1 MMWMGYSLHR
11 MFRIVSVLVTAMSAL
26 PSFGHAQT
34 VTAPPIVG
42 TSGSTQRT
50 TPLIDLQIQQAID
63 RREAFEQLQRLH
75 RQQDRD
81 AVRYRPERLEIPV
94 MKPSC
99 SSSIHGSS
107 LSSGCR

>member
-1 MMWMGYSLHR
+1 M
-11 MFRIVSVLVTAMSAL
+11 AL
-26 PSFGHAQT
+26 AVFPAAGHAQT

-50 TPLIDLQIQQAID
+50 PPLVDLQIQQSID
-63 RREAFEQLQRLH
+63 QRQAFEQLQRLQ

-81 AVRYRPERLEIPV
+81 AVRYRPERLEVPV
-94 MKPSC
+94 MRPSC
-99 SSSIHGSS
+99 SSSVHGSS

>member
-1 MMWMGYSLHR
+1 MRNALHIALSATILATATLS
-11 MFRIVSVLVTAMSAL
+11 IVPSA
-26 PSFGHAQT
+26 GHAQS

-50 TPLIDLQIQQAID
+50 TPLMDLQTQQAID

-99 SSSIHGSS
+99 SSSIQGSG